1 MDPKIAGGAVGL
13 VIGAAGYII
22 VKFWILP
29 IRNYRKHKSCL
40 AKDIAHYENAVAQN
54 KWNAGNKKRFKA
66 TRKAVSDLV
75 DTYETDLPVWYKIM
89 LRRRGESPREAQKQ
103 LMGLSDIK
111 DASHAEKRL
120 QKARI
125 ALAMG

>member
-13 VIGAAGYII
+13 IIGAAGYVI

-29 IRNYRKHKSCL
+29 IRDYRKLKTSL
-40 AKDIAHYENAVAQN
+40 AKDITHYENAAAQN
-54 KWNAGNKKRFKA
+54 KWNSGNKKRFKA
-66 TRKAVSDLV
+66 TRKAVSDLI
-75 DTYETDLPVWYKIM
+75 DTYVDDLPVWYKIL
-89 LRRRGESPREAQKQ
+89 LRRRGESPQEAQKQ

-120 QKARI
+120 GKART
-125 ALAMG
+125 ALSMD